1 MNDFL
6 NVVVEGDI
14 LNTFVNLIETVVAL
28 DLVTLVF
35 MLLSKAKDSL

>member
-14 LNTFVNLIETVVAL
+14 LKTFVNLIETVVAL